1 MAIFVSLVSFT
12 DAGIKAIKDSP
23 KRSQAFRELAQRKGL
38 KVRDIFWCTGRCD
51 MVVITE
57 GDDEVAVA
65 ALLSVASL
73 GNTRSETLRCMDQ
86 ETFSQVL
93 QNVG

>member
-12 DAGIKAIKDSP
+12 DAGIKAVKDSP
-23 KRSQAFRELAQRKGL
+23 KRSQAFREVAQKKGV

-57 GDDEVAVA
+57 GDDEAALA
-65 ALLSVASL
+65 ALLTVASL
-73 GNTRSETLRCMDQ
+73 GNTRSETLRCMDL
-86 ETFSQVL
+86 ETFSRVL
-93 QNVG
+93 QKVG